1 MQTNIKAD
9 NMPINDPNLVEDTNN
24 IETEERMLANEVI
37 FTLGNYEVKFWQLIV
52 ALILVPPL
60 LSNARKTN
68 NL

>member
-1 MQTNIKAD
+1 
-9 NMPINDPNLVEDTNN
+9 MPINDPNLVEDTNN